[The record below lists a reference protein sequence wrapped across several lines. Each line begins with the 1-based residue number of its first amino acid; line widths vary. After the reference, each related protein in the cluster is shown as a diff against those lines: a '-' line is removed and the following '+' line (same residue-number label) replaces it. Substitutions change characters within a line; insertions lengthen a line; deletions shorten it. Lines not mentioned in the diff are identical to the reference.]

1 MPHDL
6 LIRNGRVIDPETR
19 FDETCDV
26 AIADGLIA
34 AVGTDLGPARREID
48 ATGLVVSPGF
58 IDLHAHGQSVAA
70 DRMQAFDGVTT
81 TLELEVGAL
90 PVAQWYEVQAGKP
103 RVLNY
108 GTAAAWILARKVA
121 FGGFQ
126 ARGGVNPVEQMGE
139 RLEDNGWSA
148 DAADEEQTDRLLA
161 LTRQGLEEGA
171 IGIGIPNAYAP
182 GAGARELTR
191 ICDLAKEFDC
201 PTYTHIAYMSNID
214 PNSSVESYV
223 RLIGLAGATG
233 AHMHICHMNS
243 TSLRDIERCVQVVM
257 KAQAMGLPVTTEAY
271 PYGTGA
277 TVVSAAFF
285 ADPAFPERT
294 GSDYSAIE
302 LIKNRHRFVDRADV
316 MRASR
321 ENPSDLV
328 MWHFLDT
335 EVDEGHRRLLDMS
348 VTYPGGSIASDAM
361 PWIRP
366 DGRLYEGLEWPL
378 PDELSSHPRSAGTFT
393 RFLRE
398 YARERATMPL
408 IEALAKCTI
417 HPARV
422 IDYCTPQIAAKGRL
436 RAGFDADIAVFDYGR
451 LTDRASFEAMNRPSE
466 GIVHLLVGGQAVIA
480 DGKLD
485 PAASPGRPIRRPLA

>member
-1 MPHDL
+1 MTHDL
-6 LIRNGRVIDPETR
+6 LIRNGRVVDPETR
-19 FDETCDV
+19 FDEVCDV

-48 ATGLVVSPGF
+48 ATGRIVCPGF

-90 PVAQWYEVQAGKP
+90 PVAQWYEVQAGKR

-139 RLEDNGWSA
+139 RLDDNGWSA
-148 DAADEEQTDRLLA
+148 DAADEEQTERLLA
-161 LTRQGLEEGA
+161 LTRQGLEQGA

-201 PTYTHIAYMSNID
+201 PTYTHIAYASNID

-243 TSLRDIERCVQVVM
+243 TSLRDIERCVEVVM

-277 TVVSAAFF
+277 TVVSATFF
-285 ADPAFPERT
+285 ADPEFTRRT
-294 GSDYSAIE
+294 GSDYNAIE
-302 LIKNRHRFVDRADV
+302 LIKNRHRFVDRDDV
-316 MRASR
+316 MRAAR

-328 MWHFLDT
+328 MWHFLGT
-335 EVDEGHRRLLDMS
+335 EVDDDYRRLLDMS

-361 PWIRP
+361 PWITP
-366 DGRLYEGLEWPL
+366 DGRLYEGAEWPL

-398 YARERATMPL
+398 YAREREAVPL
-408 IEALAKCTI
+408 VEALAKCTI

-422 IDYCTPQIAAKGRL
+422 IDYCTPQMARKGRL
-436 RAGFDADIAVFDYGR
+436 REGFDADVLVFDYDR
-451 LTDRASFEAMNRPSE
+451 LTDRASFEAMNGPSE
-466 GIVHLLVGGQAVIA
+466 GVEHLLVGGQAVIA
-480 DGKLD
+480 DGRLD
-485 PAASPGRPIRRPLA
+485 PDASPGKPIRRPQR

>member
-1 MPHDL
+1 MTHDL
-6 LIRNGRVIDPETR
+6 LIRNGRVIDPETN
-19 FDETCDV
+19 FDAVCDV

-34 AVGTDLGPARREID
+34 AVGTDLGSARREID
-48 ATGLVVSPGF
+48 ATGQIVSPGF

-90 PVAQWYEVQAGKP
+90 PVAQWYEVQSQKP

-139 RLEDNGWSA
+139 QLDDNSWSL
-148 DAADEEQTDRLLA
+148 DAADPEQTDRVIA

-182 GAGARELTR
+182 GAGAKELTR
-191 ICDLAKEFDC
+191 ICDLAKAFDC

-243 TSLRDIERCVQVVM
+243 TSLRDIERCVEVVK
-257 KAQAMGLPVTTEAY
+257 KAQEMGLPVTTEAY

-277 TVVSAAFF
+277 TVVSAEFF
-285 ADPAFPERT
+285 LDPNFKNRT

-302 LIKNRHRFVDRADV
+302 LIKNRHRFIDRDDIV
-316 MRASR
+316 RAR
-321 ENPSDLV
+321 KENPSDLV
-328 MWHFLDT
+328 MWHFLDS

-361 PWIRP
+361 PWITP
-366 DGRLYEGLEWPL
+366 DGRIYEGLEWPL
-378 PDELSSHPRSAGTFT
+378 PDALSSHPRSSGTFT
-393 RFLRE
+393 RFLRQ
-398 YARERATMPL
+398 YARERETMPL
-408 IEALAKCTI
+408 IDALAKCTI

-422 IDYCTPQIAAKGRL
+422 IDYCTPQIARKGRL
-436 RAGFDADIAVFDYGR
+436 REGFDADVVVFDFDR
-451 LTDRASFEAMNRPSE
+451 LTDRASFEAMNRPSD
-466 GIVHLLVGGQAVIA
+466 GVTHLLVGGQTVIA

-485 PAASPGRPIRRPLA
+485 TAASPGRPIRRPTA

>member
-1 MPHDL
+1 MSHDL

-19 FDETCDV
+19 FDEVCDV
-26 AIADGLIA
+26 AIAGGLIA

-48 ATGLVVSPGF
+48 ATGRIVCPGF

-90 PVAQWYEVQAGKP
+90 PVAQWYEVQAGKR

-126 ARGGVNPVEQMGE
+126 ARAGVNPVEQMGE
-139 RLEDNGWSA
+139 RLDDNGWSA
-148 DAADEEQTDRLLA
+148 DAADEEQTERLLA
-161 LTRQGLEEGA
+161 LTRQGLEQGA

-201 PTYTHIAYMSNID
+201 PTYTHIAYASNID

-243 TSLRDIERCVQVVM
+243 TSLRDIERCVEVVM
-257 KAQAMGLPVTTEAY
+257 KAQEMGLPVTTEAY

-277 TVVSAAFF
+277 TVVSATFF
-285 ADPAFPERT
+285 ADPEFTRRT
-294 GSDYSAIE
+294 GSDYNAIE
-302 LIKNRHRFVDRADV
+302 LIKNRHRFVDRDDV
-316 MRASR
+316 MRAAR

-328 MWHFLDT
+328 MWHFLGT
-335 EVDEGHRRLLDMS
+335 EIDDDYRRLLDMS
-348 VTYPGGSIASDAM
+348 VTYPGASIASDAM
-361 PWIRP
+361 PWITP
-366 DGRLYEGLEWPL
+366 DGRLYEGMEWPL

-398 YARERATMPL
+398 YARERETMPL

-422 IDYCTPQIAAKGRL
+422 IDYSTPQMARKGRL
-436 RAGFDADIAVFDYGR
+436 REGFDADVLVFDYDR
-451 LTDRASFEAMNRPSE
+451 LTDLASFEAMNRPSVGVE
-466 GIVHLLVGGQAVIA
+466 HLLVGGQAVIA
-480 DGKLD
+480 NGQLD
-485 PAASPGRPIRRPLA
+485 SGASPGKPIRRPQK

>member
-1 MPHDL
+1 MTHDL
-6 LIRNGRVIDPETR
+6 LIRNGRAIDPETR
-19 FDETCDV
+19 FDAVCDV
-26 AIADGLIA
+26 AISDGVIA

-48 ATGLVVSPGF
+48 ASGLIVCPGF

-90 PVAQWYEVQAGKP
+90 PVAQWYEAQARVP

-139 RLEDNGWSA
+139 RLDDNGWSL
-148 DAADEEQTDRLLA
+148 DAADDERADRVVA

-182 GAGARELTR
+182 GAGAKELTR
-191 ICDLAKEFDC
+191 ICDLAKAFDC

-243 TSLRDIERCVQVVM
+243 TSLQDIERCVEVVR
-257 KAQAMGLPVTTEAY
+257 KAQDMGLPVTTEAY

-277 TVVSAAFF
+277 TVVSAQFF
-285 ADPAFPERT
+285 ADPDFTRRT
-294 GSDYSAIE
+294 GTGYDAIE
-302 LIKNRHRFVDRADV
+302 LIRNRHRFTGRDDILRA
-316 MRASR
+316 RTES
-321 ENPSDLV
+321 PSDLV
-328 MWHFLDT
+328 MWHFLDV
-335 EVDEGHRRLLDMS
+335 EADERHRRLLDMS
-348 VTYPGGSIASDAM
+348 VTFPGGSIASDAM

-366 DGRLYEGLEWPL
+366 DGRIYEGTDWPL

-398 YARERATMPL
+398 YARERGTMPL
-408 IEALAKCTI
+408 IDALAKCTI
-417 HPARV
+417 LPAGV
-422 IDYCTPQIAAKGRL
+422 VDYCTPQMARKGRL
-436 RAGFDADIAVFDYGR
+436 REGFDADVVAFDFER

-466 GIVHLLVGGQAVIA
+466 GVVHLLVGGRPVIA

-485 PAASPGRPIRRPLA
+485 TRAGPGRPIRRPLA